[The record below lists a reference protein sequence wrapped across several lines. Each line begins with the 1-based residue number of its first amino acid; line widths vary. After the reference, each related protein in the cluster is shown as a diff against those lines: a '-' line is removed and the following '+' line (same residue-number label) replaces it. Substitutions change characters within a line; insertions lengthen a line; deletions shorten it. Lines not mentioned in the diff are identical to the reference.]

1 MPGIK
6 ISELNPTFQLNDDDV
21 IPLARPG
28 PGNGYT
34 YKIYGSVFGKASDV
48 SALQS
53 RATNLESRATNL
65 ESGKVSKSGD
75 SMTGKLTLDGD
86 PTANL
91 HAATKQYVDTQ
102 TTTVANNKVS
112 KSGDSMTGKLT
123 LDGDPTAN
131 LHAATKQ
138 YVDTAVTGAVGAIGK
153 TWADWKCS

>member
-1 MPGIK
+1 MAGVK

-48 SALQS
+48 SALQ
-53 RATNLESRATNL
+53 T
-65 ESGKVSKSGD
+65 
-75 SMTGKLTLDGD
+75 
-86 PTANL
+86 
-91 HAATKQYVDTQ
+91 
-102 TTTVANNKVS
+102 NKVS